1 MCLSSPEDQNPIP
14 CSYAEKPLPHYFVQ
28 FYSCLHWEGEPKT
41 CYAIMVGGRP
51 YLFKKKKNDCKSFAN
66 FSGISS
72 VQGIVNIV

>member
-51 YLFKKKKNDCKSFAN
+51 YLFEKKKMTVRVLPIFLKYHVCK
-66 FSGISS
+66 G
-72 VQGIVNIV
+72 